1 MSKTDRIKE
10 ELAWLKVVF
19 GVFVVIDVSLVA
31 WLAQNYNDGAAVL
44 IVFGFLGVISA
55 TVIVVWVNRAAMQRF
70 KELEKE

>member
-1 MSKTDRIKE
+1 MSKIDRIKE

-31 WLAQNYNDGAAVL
+31 WLAQNYKGAAAVL
-44 IVFGFLGVISA
+44 VIFGFMGVVLA
-55 TVIVVWVNRAAMQRF
+55 TFIVVWVNRAAMQRF